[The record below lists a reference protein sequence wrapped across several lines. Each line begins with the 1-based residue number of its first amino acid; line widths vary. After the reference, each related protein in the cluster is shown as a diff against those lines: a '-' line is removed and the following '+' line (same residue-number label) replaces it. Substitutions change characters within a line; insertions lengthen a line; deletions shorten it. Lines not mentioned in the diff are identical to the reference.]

1 MNRTGRV
8 ESNVSL
14 IFIKQFLKNI
24 KMKKDHPGVF
34 IPPPLIYLLIF
45 FIAYFLQKIIPINHS
60 FFNHDGVKTAG
71 ILFFIAG
78 VFFIMQGVWKFI
90 QTGNTL
96 ITVKPASSLQ
106 QTGIYKFTR
115 NPMYFGFIFLYLAFT
130 CFFGNW
136 WHIILLP
143 GLIIIM
149 QEYVIKKEEKYLE
162 REFNQT
168 YVDYKKKVR
177 RWI

>member
-1 MNRTGRV
+1 
-8 ESNVSL
+8 
-14 IFIKQFLKNI
+14 
-24 KMKKDHPGVF
+24 MKKDHPGVF
-34 IPPPLIYLLIF
+34 IPPPIIYLLIF
-45 FIAYFLQKIIPINHS
+45 FIAYFLQKIIPINNS

-78 VFFIMQGVWKFI
+78 AFFIMNGVWNFI
-90 QTGNTL
+90 ETGNTL

-106 QTGIYKFTR
+106 QAGIYKFTR
-115 NPMYFGFIFLYLAFT
+115 NPMYFGLIFLYLGFT
-130 CFFGNW
+130 CFFGNC

-143 GLIIIM
+143 VLIIIM

-168 YVDYKKKVR
+168 YLDYKKKVR